1 MANFAL
7 PETDLQTVAEKLTRI
22 NLLPE
27 NYNYP
32 ELFASNEI
40 PLELQVVLANR
51 DEWVRKHSLEK
62 IPNYLS

>member
-7 PETDLQTVAEKLTRI
+7 PEADLQTVAEKLTRI

-32 ELFASNEI
+32 ELFASNET
-40 PLELQVVLANR
+40 P
-51 DEWVRKHSLEK
+51 
-62 IPNYLS
+62 